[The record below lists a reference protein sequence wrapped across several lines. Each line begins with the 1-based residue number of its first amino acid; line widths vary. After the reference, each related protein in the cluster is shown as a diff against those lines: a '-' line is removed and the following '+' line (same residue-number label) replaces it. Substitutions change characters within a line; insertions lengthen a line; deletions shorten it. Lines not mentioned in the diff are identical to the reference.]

1 MRTSWLPTAFLVAV
15 TAATA
20 CSRNNIE
27 AVNLALEA
35 DKIRE
40 SNPDEAISKYEQAR
54 QLDPTNHKI
63 TWKLAR
69 AYKKKENWE
78 KVNETLGPA
87 TKLAPDHAEFY
98 ELKGYALIQI
108 ASSPKGGQWAEA
120 KEPLEQAIKL
130 DPNFADPHFDLAT
143 VLYHLDDEH
152 GALEHYT
159 KAIELKPDMLV
170 AYGEL
175 ADLYWRLG
183 FWDQAEQVAKE
194 GVSWDTKGD
203 KTGFNVHELYGF
215 LLEHKNDWAG
225 ATKEY
230 EAAKKACGQ
239 CNEKGEQLIFL
250 NLGNAYAHS
259 NPPRKSEAS
268 SNILSFQKTICKG
281 GAAARYA
288 DECTQA
294 SEILKNVSGTAAP

>member
-1 MRTSWLPTAFLVAV
+1 MRASLVPAV
-15 TAATA
+15 ILLSAVASTA

-27 AVNLALEA
+27 AVNLANDA

-54 QLDPTNHKI
+54 QLDPSNHRI
-63 TWKLAR
+63 AWKLAR
-69 AYKKKENWE
+69 VYKKKENWE

-87 TKLAPDHAEFY
+87 TKLAPDHADFF
-98 ELKGYALIQI
+98 ELKGYALEQM
-108 ASSPKGGQWAEA
+108 AAKNPGTYAEA
-120 KEPLEQAIKL
+120 KEPLETAIKL
-130 DPNFADPHFDLAT
+130 DPNFADPHFDLAN

-152 GALEHYT
+152 GALEHWT
-159 KAIELKPDMLV
+159 KAIELKPDMLA

-175 ADLYWRLG
+175 GDLYWRLG

-194 GVSWDTKGD
+194 GVAQDTKGD
-203 KTGFNVHELYGF
+203 KSGFNVHELYGY
-215 LLEHKNDWAG
+215 LLEHKGDWTG

-239 CNEKGEQLIFL
+239 CNEKGEQLIYF

-259 NPPRKSEAS
+259 GRKSEAS
-268 SNILSFQKTICKG
+268 ANILSFQKTICKG
-281 GAAARYA
+281 GAAQRYA

-294 SEILKNVSGTAAP
+294 SEVLKNVSGTQAP

>member
-1 MRTSWLPTAFLVAV
+1 MKPTRVCLALVLG
-15 TAATA
+15 ATA

-27 AVNLALEA
+27 AVNLSNEA

-54 QLDPTNHKI
+54 QLDPSNFRI
-63 TWKLAR
+63 AWKLTR
-69 AYKKKENWE
+69 SYKKKENWE
-78 KVNETLGPA
+78 KVNEVLGPI
-87 TKLAPDHAEFY
+87 TKLAPDHADFFEM
-98 ELKGYALIQI
+98 KGYALEQM
-108 ASSPKGGQWAEA
+108 ASNPKGTGNWTEA
-120 KEPLEQAIKL
+120 KEPLEAAIKL
-130 DPNFADPHFDLAT
+130 DPNFADPHFDLAN

-159 KAIELKPDMLV
+159 KAIELKPDMLA
-170 AYGEL
+170 AYGQL

-194 GVSWDTKGD
+194 GVSWDTKAD
-203 KTGFNVHELYGF
+203 KEGFNVHELYGF
-215 LLEHKNDWAG
+215 LLEHKLDWNG
-225 ATKEY
+225 ATAQY

-239 CNEKGEQLIFL
+239 CNEKGQQLIYL
-250 NLGNAYAHS
+250 NLGAAYAHAG
-259 NPPRKSEAS
+259 RKSEAS

-281 GAAARYA
+281 GAAQRYA

-294 SEILKNVSGTAAP
+294 SEILKSVSGTQAP